1 MNAGAVLN
9 KPFNAAQIELI
20 QLLAN
25 DLDVRELS
33 ELRQTLIAF
42 RFRLVEE
49 RAERIAQ
56 SKNWTDEKINQM
68 SQDHLRTAYVAK
80 QKSDARNEQT
90 DKH

>member
-1 MNAGAVLN
+1 MDAVLN

-25 DLDVRELS
+25 DLDTIELA
-33 ELRQTLIAF
+33 ELRQVLIAF

-49 RAERIAQ
+49 RAERTV
-56 SKNWTDEKINQM
+56 KTKGWTKEQIDQM
-68 SQDHLRTAYVAK
+68 SYDHLRTPYKAK
-80 QKSDARNEQT
+80 GKVKVPNKQN